1 MIGKLD
7 KFIKKCVNIYFNVL
21 LNNNNNKFI
30 KIEVLLQFLSTIIN
44 LSFLIL
50 STAFSLKPT
59 KINQVCIYLYRIPF
73 EEINGLMGLEVYIAT
88 DKHFQI
94 HEIHGVAGIYYY

>member
-1 MIGKLD
+1 M
-7 KFIKKCVNIYFNVL
+7 
-21 LNNNNNKFI
+21 NNNNINNKFI

-88 DKHFQI
+88 DKHFQP
-94 HEIHGVAGIYYY
+94 EIHGIERSLMYPLNWQHKSSIFQH